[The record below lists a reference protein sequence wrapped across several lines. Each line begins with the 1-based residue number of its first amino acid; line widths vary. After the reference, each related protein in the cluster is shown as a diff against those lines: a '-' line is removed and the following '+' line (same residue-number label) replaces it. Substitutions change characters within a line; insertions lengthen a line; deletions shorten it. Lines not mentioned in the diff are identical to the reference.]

1 MVVFPFLT
9 GQAPSEGHPEIA
21 ARAQGER
28 LEPVR
33 PRVWNRK
40 AVQPK
45 EQADTVMHQHTH
57 LHPTRKVNISKPSQ
71 RYLNSAPT
79 SPSVQFV
86 SWKVILAQSYDS
98 LRSRGQL
105 DSLTDAE
112 LF

>member
-21 ARAQGER
+21 ARTQGER

-57 LHPTRKVNISKPSQ
+57 LHPTRKVNITDSSKPSQ

-79 SPSVQFV
+79 IP
-86 SWKVILAQSYDS
+86 WKVILAQS
-98 LRSRGQL
+98 
-105 DSLTDAE
+105 
-112 LF
+112 